1 MSTSIPDTETLS
13 KLSHLEVFD
22 ASGNKVRFG
31 SLFEN
36 QTVIVVFIRHFF
48 CGLYVSQLSSE
59 YSKLSQVFEEA
70 NVDIIA
76 IGCGDWQPIEKY
88 SDITGFP
95 FSKIFADPS
104 LGVFHGLGMDIKT
117 LARTPTGEKRASY
130 LTEGIIKGS
139 LWSIWRGLK
148 NPRLIGK
155 QGNIAQLGGEFILG
169 PGNRCTFAHRM
180 RHTEDREWPFAM
192 EKKFP
197 TEVYSSWCIDTE
209 ISELLEGAN
218 LRSSLITTS

>member
-48 CGLYVSQLSSE
+48 CGNCQLYVSQLSSE
-59 YSKLSQVFEEA
+59 YQKLSQVFKEA
-70 NVDIIA
+70 NIDIIA

-88 SDITGFP
+88 SDITEFP
-95 FSKIFADPS
+95 SSKIFADPS
-104 LGVFHGLGMDIKT
+104 LGVFHGLGMDIQT

-180 RHTEDREWPFAM
+180 RHTEDHA
-192 EKKFP
+192 
-197 TEVYSSWCIDTE
+197 E
-209 ISELLEGAN
+209 ISELLEGAG